1 MLVLCSKHHLNLKQC
16 KAIPE
21 VCVWGGGGI
30 LLPSHCGDEHMGGV
44 VMK

>member
-21 VCVWGGGGI
+21 VFVWGGGAYYCPVTVEMNIWEG
-30 LLPSHCGDEHMGGV
+30 LL
-44 VMK
+44 